1 MYNLTKP
8 HQTFPAGLIR
18 TSTAYRYRLS
28 IPSNSPLLYHYHCCL
43 ANCAPLQVYQTAT
56 SVSRKPVPALSPPKP
71 QTSLPPSLLPKPSNK
86 RQPNICSASAV
97 PFSIVVWSNSYSPPG
112 AGAYPLP
119 SCHGSA
125 KDPHNVYCPTLVS
138 PTLCLFQLQWMKLEP
153 VVFWQIPHLLAHR
166 PQRPQSQSPVRLAAV
181 CVCMIKPFL
190 TKDIVTLHLKSVVYT
205 CVLYNSLHKHFIT
218 FDAITYRLLINI

>member
-1 MYNLTKP
+1 M
-8 HQTFPAGLIR
+8 
-18 TSTAYRYRLS
+18 AYRHSLS
-28 IPSNSPLLYHYHCCL
+28 IQANSHIFYHYHCCL
-43 ANCAPLQVYQTAT
+43 ANYAPLQVYQTAMA
-56 SVSRKPVPALSPPKP
+56 VSRKPVPCPISS
-71 QTSLPPSLLPKPSNK
+71 QTPNLFAPSLLPKPSNK
-86 RQPNICSASAV
+86 RQLNVCSASTV

-125 KDPHNVYCPTLVS
+125 KDPHNVFCPTLVS
-138 PTLCLFQLQWMKLEP
+138 PTLCPFQLQWMKLEP

-190 TKDIVTLHLKSVVYT
+190 TKDIVILHLKSVIYT
-205 CVLYNSLHKHFIT
+205 YSTSQKFGQAYSFKDFSLFVLFPTL
-218 FDAITYRLLINI
+218 